1 MPPLK
6 ILFLH
11 HFPLW
16 GCGSGTF
23 VRNLA
28 TELAK
33 TQTVAIACPEQRA
46 VPNVKLYPIKL
57 PFFASFTGHP
67 EHPGSRL
74 YSELTPSDITR
85 LYRSFLH
92 HAVDAVENFQ
102 PHIIHTNHAAL
113 QTWVARYLFA
123 IYGVPFVLTIHG
135 TDLHNIDLDRRYL
148 HLSRDAIK
156 AARQVTC
163 VSGDTREWLYRI
175 FHREDKLHAKTRTI
189 PGGINLGDYDQR
201 LKTEGLDGKYGL
213 KGRPVVLFS
222 GKLTPYKGVR
232 YLVKAARWINGE
244 VLIIGDGPELPTLKD
259 LARDLKVKNVRFLGH
274 FGKADDAWLH
284 KFYQRADVF
293 VAPSVWDE
301 PLGMVILEAMAYAT
315 PVVVTRKGGIPL
327 AVKDGVNG
335 LFIKP
340 RNSRDIA
347 DKVNALLADDPRRQ
361 QMGQSARKIVE
372 GKFTWDK
379 IAEKFLRLYRKH
391 ANASAKGQSKNG
403 RNG

>member
-1 MPPLK
+1 MSTPLK

-28 TELAK
+28 LQLAK
-33 TQTVAIACPEQRA
+33 TQKVGIVCPETRT
-46 VPNVKLYPIKL
+46 VPGVKIYPVKL

-67 EHPGSRL
+67 EHPGARL
-74 YSELTPSDITR
+74 YHQLTPGEITKI
-85 LYRSFLH
+85 YRSFLH
-92 HAVDAVENFQ
+92 YAVDAVENFG
-102 PHIIHTNHAAL
+102 PHIIHANHAAL
-113 QTWVARYLFA
+113 QTWVARYLYA
-123 IYGVPFVLTIHG
+123 IYGIPYLITVHG
-135 TDLHNIDLDRRYL
+135 TDLHNIELDRRYL
-148 HLSRDAIK
+148 HLSRDGVK
-156 AARQVTC
+156 AARQITC
-163 VSGDTREWLYRI
+163 VSGDTRAWFNRI
-175 FHREDKLHAKTRTI
+175 FKCEGKIHAKTRTI
-189 PGGINLGDYDQR
+189 PGGIDLSHYKQS
-201 LKTEGLDGKYGL
+201 LKTDDLDEKYGIRDR
-213 KGRPVVLFS
+213 KVVMFS

-244 VLIIGDGPELPTLKD
+244 VFVIGDGPELATLKD
-259 LARDLKVKNVRFLGH
+259 LARDLHLKNVHFLGH

-301 PLGMVILEAMAYAT
+301 PLGMVILEAMAYGT

-327 AVKDGVNG
+327 AVKDGING

-347 DKVNALLADDPRRQ
+347 DKVNILLADDAKRNA
-361 QMGQSARKIVE
+361 MGEAARNIVE
-372 GKFTWDK
+372 EKFTWDK
-379 IAEKFLRLYRKH
+379 IAAKFLYIYRAFAVG
-391 ANASAKGQSKNG
+391 ANGKTN
-403 RNG
+403 R

>member
-1 MPPLK
+1 MPQPLK

-28 TELAK
+28 IELAK
-33 TQTVAIACPEQRA
+33 THKVAIACPETRTVA
-46 VPNVKLYPIKL
+46 GVKIYPIKL

-74 YSELTPSDITR
+74 YHQLSAGDITR
-85 LYRSFLH
+85 LYRTFLH
-92 HAVDAVENFQ
+92 FAVDAVENFQ
-102 PHIIHTNHAAL
+102 PHIIHANHL
-113 QTWVARYLFA
+113 GPLTWVARYVYA
-123 IYGVPFVLTIHG
+123 VYGIPYLLSIHG
-135 TDLHNIDLDRRYL
+135 TDLHNLELDRRYV
-148 HLSRDAIK
+148 HLSRDAVK
-156 AARQVTC
+156 ASRQITC
-163 VSGDTREWLYRI
+163 ISGDTREWLYRA
-175 FHREDKLHAKTRTI
+175 FPKEEKLPAKTRVI
-189 PGGINLGDYDQR
+189 PGGIDLDTYDR
-201 LKTEGLDGKYGL
+201 HLKTDGLDRRYRL

-232 YLVKAARWINGE
+232 YLIKAARFIPGE
-244 VLIIGDGPELPTLKD
+244 VFILGDGPELGTLKD
-259 LARDLKVKNVRFLGH
+259 LARDLKLTNVHFLGH
-274 FGKADDAWLH
+274 FGKKDDGWLH

-301 PLGMVILEAMAYAT
+301 PLGMVILEAMAYRT

-340 RNSRDIA
+340 RNSQDIA
-347 DKVNALLADDPRRQ
+347 EKVNLLLADHDRRRQ
-361 QMGQSARKIVE
+361 MGEAARKIVKE
-372 GKFTWDK
+372 KFTWDK
-379 IAEKFLRLYRKH
+379 IAAKCLHLYRLH
-391 ANASAKGQSKNG
+391 AANANG
-403 RNG
+403 KIAAPAQR